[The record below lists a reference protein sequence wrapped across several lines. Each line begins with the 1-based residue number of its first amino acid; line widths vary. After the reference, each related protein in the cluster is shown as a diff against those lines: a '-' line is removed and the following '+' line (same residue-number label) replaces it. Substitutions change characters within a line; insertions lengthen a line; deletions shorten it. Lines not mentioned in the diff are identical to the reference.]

1 MHHDEA
7 LTPTRHAHRSTLV
20 HDGCGLAYARRGAA
34 GPPLVFIQGVGLHG
48 DGWSLQTVDLCDAW
62 MCLSFDHRG
71 VAQSQPQAGPISVE
85 RLAHDVLA
93 LMTAQGWSTA
103 HLVGHSLGALV
114 AIEAAALAPDR
125 VRSLALLCSVTR
137 GRDAT
142 RVTVPIVR
150 LGVAAALGSAR
161 ARRRAFL
168 RLVLPPSARRGADHD
183 ALAASMAPHFGRDLA
198 EQPWVVDAQLAA
210 LRRYDAGPRL
220 SQLPRV
226 PTLVVSA
233 QHDPIAP
240 PRFGRALAAAIPGAA
255 FVCVEEA
262 AHGVTLQRASEV
274 NALLR
279 EHLVAA
285 DAAVSDAP
293 LGAA

>member
-7 LTPTRHAHRSTLV
+7 PARYAARLTLER
-20 HDGCGLAYARRGAA
+20 DGCVLAYERRGSA
-34 GPPLVFIQGVGLHG
+34 GPPIVFIQGVGLHG
-48 DGWSLQTVDLCDAW
+48 DGWALQTADLRDAW
-62 MCLSFDHRG
+62 SCLSFDHRG
-71 VAQSQPQAGPISVE
+71 VAQSQPQAGPLSVE
-85 RLAHDVLA
+85 RLAGDVLA
-93 LMTAQGWSTA
+93 LMDTQGWSAA

-114 AIEAAALAPDR
+114 AIETAALAPDR

-150 LGVAAALGSAR
+150 LGVAAAFGSAR
-161 ARRRAFL
+161 ARRHAFL
-168 RLVLPPSARRGADHD
+168 RLVLPPSARRGADLD

-198 EQPWVVDAQLAA
+198 EQPRVVDAQLAA

-220 SQLPRV
+220 SLLPRV

-240 PRFGRALAAAIPGAA
+240 PRFGRALAGAISGAA
-255 FVCVEEA
+255 FVCIEDA
-262 AHGVTLQRASEV
+262 AHGVTLQRASDV

-279 EHLVAA
+279 RHLAAA

-293 LGAA
+293 RGAA